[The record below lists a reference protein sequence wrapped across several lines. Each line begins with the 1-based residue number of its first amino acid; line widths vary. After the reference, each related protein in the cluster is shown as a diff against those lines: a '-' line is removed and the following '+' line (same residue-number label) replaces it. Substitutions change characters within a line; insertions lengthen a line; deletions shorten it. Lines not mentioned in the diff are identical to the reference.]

1 MFIAMT
7 RPLICEVSL
16 AAMQHNLTR
25 VRHFNE
31 QSMRQPN
38 FVWSV
43 IKADA
48 YGHGLLAA
56 LKGFSQTDGF
66 ALIEFEYAVK
76 LREAG
81 WTKPILMMQG
91 AFSPDDVITARKH
104 DLSLTIHN
112 EMQLDWLQ
120 SPEPLQPVDIWL
132 KFNTGMNRLGF
143 DSEQAEALAFRFSKK
158 SKLARFGIRQIG
170 LSTHFANSDVL
181 PNQSM
186 PGQLVSLNSQ
196 LAKVSSIIKR
206 FKKMDVEFGL
216 SLNNSAA
223 ISAYSNYPGYDILQL
238 GSQGTPTWTRPGMML
253 YGATPFGDIKTHGA
267 KSLGLK
273 PAMSLK
279 TKIIALQDVA
289 QGSAI
294 GYGSRF
300 IAQRATKIAIIAAG
314 YADGYPRQAP
324 DGVPVL
330 VDGVRAGIAGRV
342 SMDMMTVDV
351 SHITSVKVGTPVE
364 LWGAKL
370 AVDEVAT
377 ACGTIGYELTCAIA
391 PRVARFIKSDYL
403 T

>member
-1 MFIAMT
+1 MT

-16 AAMQHNLTR
+16 AAMQHNLMR

-31 QSMRQPN
+31 QAVRQPN
-38 FVWSV
+38 FVWCV

-48 YGHGLLAA
+48 YGHGLLTAM
-56 LKGFSQTDGF
+56 KGFAQTDGF
-66 ALIEFEYAVK
+66 ALVEFEYAVR
-76 LREAG
+76 LRESG
-81 WTKPILMMQG
+81 WTRPILMMQG

-112 EMQLDWLQ
+112 ELQLDWLQ
-120 SPEPLQPVDIWL
+120 SPEPLQAIDVWL

-143 DSEQAEALAFRFSKK
+143 LTDQAEALAFRFSKK
-158 SKLARFGIRQIG
+158 AKLARYGIRQLG
-170 LSTHFANSDVL
+170 LSAHFANSDIL

-186 PGQLVSLNSQ
+186 PKQLVNINEQ
-196 LAKVSSIIKR
+196 LAKVSTIIKR

-223 ISAYSNYPGYDILQL
+223 ISAYSDYAGYDSLGL
-238 GSQGTPTWTRPGMML
+238 GSQGTPSWTRPGIML
-253 YGATPFGDIKTHGA
+253 YGATPFGDIKSHGA

-273 PAMSLK
+273 PAMALK
-279 TKIIALQDVA
+279 TKVIALQDVA
-289 QGSAI
+289 QGSTV

-300 IAQRATKIAIIAAG
+300 VAQRATKIAIIAAG

-330 VDGVRAGIAGRV
+330 VDGVRAGLAGRV

-351 SHITSVKVGTPVE
+351 THINSVKVGTPVE

-391 PRVARFIKSDYL
+391 PRVARIVRPDFL